1 MSHVRAPHSNA
12 LRPCSQPHAGCCS
25 RLCPGGKLRC
35 APGSRDKKGNA
46 QLNPDHYYLL
56 MSMMKYG
63 SLSAALIF
71 AMKIVVFAV
80 GSI

>member
-1 MSHVRAPHSNA
+1 
-12 LRPCSQPHAGCCS
+12 
-25 RLCPGGKLRC
+25 
-35 APGSRDKKGNA
+35 
-46 QLNPDHYYLL
+46 

-80 GSI
+80 GSILPKHRLCDAIWSMPCELVVAAHLVFFMRSCRKPGYSLEGGAL